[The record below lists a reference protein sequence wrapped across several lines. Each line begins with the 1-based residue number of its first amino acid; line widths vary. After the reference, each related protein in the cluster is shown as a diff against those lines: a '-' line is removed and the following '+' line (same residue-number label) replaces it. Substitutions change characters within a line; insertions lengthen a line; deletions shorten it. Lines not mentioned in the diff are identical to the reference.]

1 MVQLSYPYLTTGKT
15 IALTIESHN
24 FTSLKPN
31 ENRKKWVGGRREG
44 KKNGIESGKRGMCN
58 LMPNT
63 SVETRKE
70 GENTRCICQDL

>member
-31 ENRKKWVGGRREG
+31 ENRKKWVGGEERA
-44 KKNGIESGKRGMCN
+44 KKME
-58 LMPNT
+58 
-63 SVETRKE
+63 
-70 GENTRCICQDL
+70 